1 MLNGVDNYVAKLLS
15 LFNKKCAARRRRK
28 SKERIFLKEK
38 FSLESENPW
47 SENLLCRA
55 HLDFRFLTYGR
66 GTAREPAPL
75 LL

>member
-15 LFNKKCAARRRRK
+15 LFNKKNAVRRRRK

-47 SENLLCRA
+47 SEHLLCRA

-66 GTAREPAPL
+66 GMAREPAPL